1 MENSQRTNPKLSQ
14 TQNIFLIRAK
24 FPQKENYKTS
34 KSHQFIT
41 SYHKTSNQLY
51 NRRAKGLFISA
62 RYSDAESLK
71 QQLNNCK
78 TMIHE
83 QKATILNY
91 KIKYGKLYTENMNN
105 KNLISNMLGTP
116 LERYLTKEE
125 VMDKIENVKLTK
137 KERNILQEAYET
149 IVLKIEIE
157 EKKERNKK
165 LVRYLKELNDNSKI
179 KKINEM
185 VNDFLEKCEEQRK
198 LLRKIKSIEETTNL
212 IETETAML
220 EESIEKEKK
229 LKNEN
234 MKKKLTHKD
243 KYNELIEERANLS
256 HQNKLLI
263 ERLKKNLKLSREKV
277 EKNRLKEIYLKD
289 IEFNCQELDA
299 YLKERDSQ
307 NKKIEEKKSL
317 DEETRKNR
325 KEQENIIKQL
335 NTECEELNNKMA
347 NYIGE
352 KPKLIKKAK
361 EPKSD
366 IDNMK
371 KLEATLKEL
380 KMEKEK
386 QNKLHEEKQSQLKNV
401 DETER
406 GIGAKN
412 QEIIDNNKTTK
423 DNMNKTIDELN
434 LKIKELS
441 DKFKNDSKNLENMKS
456 EYNKLINDEKKLKE
470 TIEAN
475 DAENETEKKKK
486 EDERKKEMN
495 SKRIQRQKELD
506 SIKRENNK
514 LNDQNLRYKKENED
528 IQIEVN
534 DYDSQ
539 LNNYN
544 DIEEQLKEAESKLKG
559 LKNQ

>member
-1 MENSQRTNPKLSQ
+1 MENLISINQKLSQ
-14 TQNIFLIRAK
+14 TQNIFLIRTK
-24 FPQKENYKTS
+24 HPQKENYKTY
-34 KSHQFIT
+34 KSHPSII
-41 SYHKTSNQLY
+41 SYHKTSNQLC
-51 NRRAKGLFISA
+51 NRRTKGLLISA
-62 RYSDAESLK
+62 RYSDSESLK

-105 KNLISNMLGTP
+105 KNLISNVLGTP

-137 KERNILQEAYET
+137 KERNTLKEAYEC

-157 EKKERNKK
+157 LKKERNKK
-165 LVRYLKELNDNSKI
+165 LIKYLKELNDNSKI

-212 IETETAML
+212 IENESALL
-220 EESIEKEKK
+220 EQSIEKERK

-234 MKKKLTHKD
+234 VKKKLSQKD
-243 KYNELIEERANLS
+243 NYNKLIEERTNLT
-256 HQNKLLI
+256 HQNKLLV
-263 ERLKKNLKLSREKV
+263 ERLKRNSKLSREKV
-277 EKNRLKEIYLKD
+277 EKNRLKEIYIKD
-289 IEFNCQELDA
+289 IELNCQELDQ

-335 NTECEELNNKMA
+335 NTEYEELNNKMS
-347 NYIGE
+347 NYIEE

-371 KLEATLKEL
+371 KLEAELKEL

-401 DETER
+401 DENER

-412 QEIIDNNKTTK
+412 QEIIENNKTAK

-441 DKFKNDSKNLENMKS
+441 DKFENDGKNLENMKS
-456 EYNKLINDEKKLKE
+456 EYDTLINDEKKLKE
-470 TIEAN
+470 KIEAN

-486 EDERKKEMN
+486 EDERKKEVN
-495 SKRIQRQKELD
+495 SIRIQRQKELD
-506 SIKRENNK
+506 SIKRDNNK

-528 IQIEVN
+528 IQIELN
-534 DYDSQ
+534 DFNS
-539 LNNYN
+539 
-544 DIEEQLKEAESKLKG
+544 
-559 LKNQ
+559 

>member
-125 VMDKIENVKLTK
+125 VMDKIENVKLT
-137 KERNILQEAYET
+137 
-149 IVLKIEIE
+149 
-157 EKKERNKK
+157 KKERNKK

-441 DKFKNDSKNLENMKS
+441 DKFENDSKNLENMKS

-486 EDERKKEMN
+486 EDERKKE
-495 SKRIQRQKELD
+495 SYSIKVRHQKELD
-506 SIKRENNK
+506 SLKREKSKYSDENE
-514 LNDQNLRYKKENED
+514 RFRRENED
-528 IQIEVN
+528 NQKEI
-534 DYDSQ
+534 DDFDSQ
-539 LNNYN
+539 LQNFEE
-544 DIEEQLKEAESKLKG
+544 IEEQLKNAQIKLKG
-559 LKNQ
+559 LKDNNA